1 MCQFIINKLIK
12 LFYLSFFFFFSF
24 FRVQNTYISNSCACL
39 MRNQTV
45 FILFYFIFMFGE
57 LQNLVNTITFLLKLT
72 LDQPNMNVIKSQ
84 VIIKV
89 VH

>member
-1 MCQFIINKLIK
+1 
-12 LFYLSFFFFFSF
+12 
-24 FRVQNTYISNSCACL
+24 